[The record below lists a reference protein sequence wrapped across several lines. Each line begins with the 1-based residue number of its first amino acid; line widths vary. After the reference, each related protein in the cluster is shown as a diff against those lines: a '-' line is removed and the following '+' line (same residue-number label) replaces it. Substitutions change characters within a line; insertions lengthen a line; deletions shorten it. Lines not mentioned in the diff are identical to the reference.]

1 MLSQL
6 ASHLVKTGNSVTII
20 TLKTERGWD
29 KEFVLSGAEILQIGD
44 GHKTVLGKIFEI
56 YKIFRVK
63 RPDIVS
69 SWLYKSDLMV
79 SLACLIY
86 RKSILVWNLR
96 HAGLDRDSTSF
107 KTRAL
112 VTCLRFL
119 SFVPDKILTCSETAI
134 FTHRKKRYPK
144 NKMHVIDNGV
154 DINKYLPSSRRIN
167 DTKSIFGDDENTF
180 IIGIVGRFSKT
191 KNHKLFVEIAEKL
204 LINNSNIK
212 FVMIGKHLDW
222 QNEVLNKLICDK
234 NMREYFILM
243 GEQNNIHTL
252 LPELDLFL
260 LTSNG
265 EAFPNVLIEAMA
277 CGVPCISTDV
287 GDCRRILGHVGHVI
301 NNYDVN
307 AFVSEI
313 ERYMLLPEEERQ
325 VHRKSVRA
333 WVETNFEISNKLSEH
348 EAFLK
353 SQIIVEQKVN

>member
-6 ASHLVKTGNSVTII
+6 ASHLVQTGNNVTII
-20 TLKTERGWD
+20 TLKTEHGWD
-29 KEFVLSGAEILQIGD
+29 KEFASSGAEILHLAD
-44 GHKTVLGKIFEI
+44 SNKTVLGKIYEI
-56 YKIFRVK
+56 YQILRVK

-69 SWLYKSDLMV
+69 SWLYKSDFV
-79 SLACLIY
+79 SSLACLIY
-86 RKSILVWNLR
+86 RKSKLVWNVR

-112 VTCLRFL
+112 VTCLGYL
-119 SFVPDKILTCSETAI
+119 SFIPDKILTCSETAI
-134 FTHRKKRYPK
+134 LTHKKKRYQK
-144 NKMHVIDNGV
+144 SKMHLIDNGV
-154 DINKYLPSSRRIN
+154 DINKYFPSNSGN
-167 DTKSIFGDDENTF
+167 KNTKSKFGDDENTF

-204 LINNSNIK
+204 LTNNCNIK
-212 FVMIGKHLDW
+212 FVMIGKYLDW
-222 QNEVLNKLICDK
+222 QNEVLNKLIYDK
-234 NMREYFILM
+234 KIRKHFILM

-277 CGVPCISTDV
+277 CGVPCISTNV
-287 GDCRRILGHVGHVI
+287 GDCRRILGDIGHVV
-301 NNYDVN
+301 NNHDVN

-313 ERYMLLPEEERQ
+313 ERYMLLSEEEQR

-333 WVETNFEISNKLSEH
+333 WVETNFEISRKLSEH

-353 SQIIVEQKVN
+353 SQVIVERKVN